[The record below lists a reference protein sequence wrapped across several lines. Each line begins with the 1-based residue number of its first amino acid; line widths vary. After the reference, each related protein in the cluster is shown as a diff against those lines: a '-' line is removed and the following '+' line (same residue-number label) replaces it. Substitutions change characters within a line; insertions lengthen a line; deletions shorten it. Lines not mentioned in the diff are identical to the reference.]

1 MIEIDHIRVKVSFGE
16 SFKKCGGSAQATAGR
31 SFAEP
36 AVSPF
41 GADLH
46 PAIDQRGDGSPR
58 FG

>member
-1 MIEIDHIRVKVSFGE
+1 MIEINHIKDKMQLHEGTQ
-16 SFKKCGGSAQATAGR
+16 KCGGSAKAVAGR

-46 PAIDQRGDGSPR
+46 TAVDQCSDGSA
-58 FG
+58 